1 MKDWG
6 KKEDLTN
13 FLSKVLN
20 LGYIF
25 QYVTTDIDY
34 ANVTAIHYSFG
45 DAKVQFCLWHLKRAI
60 SNKTILQQD
69 QANSRSYEFIK
80 NYSWF
85 DLYGDFLKKIY
96 DYVLIEN
103 DVDLTTYETNIYLWL
118 CQCGQQKFNL
128 FFLCMHLLKKIMD
141 GLGLQFIPQIGYTS
155 QIRTT
160 LPLVVSKWVNQN
172 KTYSINLQPVNYNGL
187 FHQQS
192 DNTDHLNNFNQ
203 VEDYLNFESDE
214 DSHDDGEEIM
224 DPTYIPDEPN
234 EDTIKRD
241 EFMDD
246 IFEIKAIVLQP
257 ESASD
262 SLKDTQLKH
271 PQVLLVIR

>member
-1 MKDWG
+1 HAIHHDTLKKTEIPAGLEEIISSQNCYQFSNLMDLLVKNGGFSEYLNNATSTETNEIKRFWNKHVESRWIRDDDALISAGKLLSDGTLNHVKLLELKESTTTQESMPSLAIYFDYGNIDKSLFTKAAIDATYNPSQNLKQCFVVVGELNGEDWG

-60 SNKTILQQD
+60 SNNTILQQD

-118 CQCGQQKFNL
+118 CQC
-128 FFLCMHLLKKIMD
+128 
-141 GLGLQFIPQIGYTS
+141 
-155 QIRTT
+155 
-160 LPLVVSKWVNQN
+160 
-172 KTYSINLQPVNYNGL
+172 
-187 FHQQS
+187 
-192 DNTDHLNNFNQ
+192 
-203 VEDYLNFESDE
+203 
-214 DSHDDGEEIM
+214 
-224 DPTYIPDEPN
+224 
-234 EDTIKRD
+234 
-241 EFMDD
+241 
-246 IFEIKAIVLQP
+246 
-257 ESASD
+257 
-262 SLKDTQLKH
+262 
-271 PQVLLVIR
+271 